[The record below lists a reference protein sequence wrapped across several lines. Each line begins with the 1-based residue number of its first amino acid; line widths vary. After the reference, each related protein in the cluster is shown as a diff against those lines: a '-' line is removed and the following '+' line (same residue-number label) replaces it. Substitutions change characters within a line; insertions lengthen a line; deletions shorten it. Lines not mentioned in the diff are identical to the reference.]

1 MFVKLTK
8 LDSRPIWLNASFI
21 VTVEPRRDGV
31 GSIVVPIGDGL
42 DYDVRESVDDV
53 LKLLEG
59 APAASVVPVQVSDG
73 LAKPIA
79 PKPVVEEHPVVA
91 AKPVDKTAEAEE
103 EKPKKRAARTRKAAT
118 PRKTKTAKKEEEEKA
133 PAPAAPTHHLELSA
147 EEVVRLRKMAPKSIG
162 KLKNTLMTQFKIAD
176 VLENVAALEQQGV
189 IAIEGSHVNWP
200 LEAAEV

>member
-59 APAASVVPVQVSDG
+59 APTASVVPVQVSDG

-79 PKPVVEEHPVVA
+79 PKPVAAETPADA
-91 AKPVDKTAEAEE
+91 AKPADETAAEE

-133 PAPAAPTHHLELSA
+133 LAPAAPTHHLELSA